1 MANTTITKILC
12 RRGPEADRNDI
23 TPTMGEPIWTTDTHR
38 FYVGDGETLGA
49 RPVVDID
56 PRYFEYKEQGPA
68 DTSPAQIPS
77 TGSTK
82 HNVISMA
89 SQQTG
94 DFKTTGRII
103 SFNSNDA
110 CGTTSVTDG
119 TYSLANGGA
128 IHSAGGISCEGSV
141 HAGKDVV
148 SFCTSDIK
156 FKDNVINIDNPLN
169 KIKHING
176 VTFDWNDQQ
185 QIYTGPDTGLIAQEV
200 EDLKLPGLCITRE
213 DGSKAV
219 KYERV
224 IPLLVECI
232 KELTEKVERLES
244 RDES

>member
-1 MANTTITKILC
+1 
-12 RRGPEADRNDI
+12 
-23 TPTMGEPIWTTDTHR
+23 MGEPIWTTDTHR

-49 RPVVDID
+49 RPVVDVD
-56 PRYFEYKEQGPA
+56 PRYLEFKEQGPA
-68 DTSPAQIPS
+68 DGQPGQIPS

-82 HNVISMA
+82 HNLISFA
-89 SQQTG
+89 SQITG
-94 DFKTTGRII
+94 DISSLGRLI
-103 SFNSNDA
+103 SYSDEDA
-110 CGTTSVTDG
+110 CGITTEADG
-119 TYSLANGGA
+119 VYTLINGGA
-128 IHSAGGISCEGSV
+128 IHSAGGISCEGSL

-156 FKDNVINIDNPLN
+156 FKENVNNIDNPLD
-169 KIKHING
+169 KIKRING

-185 QIYTGPDTGLIAQEV
+185 QTYTGADTGLIAQEV
-200 EDLKLPGLCITRE
+200 EELKLPGLCVTRE

-232 KELTEKVERLES
+232 KELNEKIERLET

>member
-56 PRYFEYKEQGPA
+56 PRYLEFKEQGPT
-68 DTSPAQIPS
+68 DSQPGQIPS

-82 HNVISMA
+82 HNVISFA
-89 SQQTG
+89 SQMTG
-94 DFKTTGRII
+94 DFRTVGRVI
-103 SFNSNDA
+103 SFSSEDA
-110 CGTTSVTDG
+110 CGTSSATDG
-119 TYSLANGGA
+119 VYTLTSGAA
-128 IHSAGGISCEGSV
+128 IHSAGGISCEGSL

-156 FKDNVINIDNPLN
+156 FKENVTNIDNPLD
-169 KIKHING
+169 KVKCING

-185 QIYTGPDTGLIAQEV
+185 QTYTGADTGLIAQEV
-200 EDLKLPGLCITRE
+200 EQLNLPGLCVNRE
-213 DGSKAV
+213 DGTKAV

>member
-56 PRYFEYKEQGPA
+56 PRYFEYKEQGPT
-68 DTSPAQIPS
+68 DNEPVQIPS
-77 TGSTK
+77 SGSTK
-82 HNVISMA
+82 HNVISFS
-89 SQQTG
+89 SQIAG
-94 DFKTTGRII
+94 DLRTQGRVV
-103 SFNSNDA
+103 SFSNEDA

-119 TYSLANGGA
+119 VYTLNAGAA
-128 IHSAGGISCEGSV
+128 IHSAGGISCEGNL
-141 HAGKDVV
+141 HAGKDVI

-156 FKDNVINIDNPLN
+156 FKENVNNIDNPLD
-169 KIKHING
+169 KIKNING
-176 VTFDWNDQQ
+176 VTFEWNDQQ
-185 QIYTGPDTGLIAQEV
+185 STYIGEDTGLIAQEV
-200 EDLKLPGLCITRE
+200 DSLNLPGVCVTRE
-213 DGSKAV
+213 DGSMAV

-232 KELTEKVERLES
+232 KELSDKVERLES

>member
-38 FYVGDGETLGA
+38 FYVGDGETQGA

-68 DTSPAQIPS
+68 DDTPSQIPE

-82 HNVISMA
+82 HNVLSF
-89 SQQTG
+89 SSNFSG
-94 DFKTTGRII
+94 DIETTGRVI
-103 SFNSNDA
+103 SHNTADG
-110 CGTTSVTDG
+110 CGV
-119 TYSLANGGA
+119 GA
-128 IHSAGGISCEGSV
+128 VHADGGISCGGNLN
-141 HAGKDVV
+141 AGKDVI

-156 FKDNVINIDNPLN
+156 FKEDVKNIDNPLEL
-169 KIKHING
+169 IKNING
-176 VTFDWNDQQ
+176 VTFKWNNKQD
-185 QIYTGPDTGLIAQEV
+185 THRGDDTGLIAQEV
-200 EDLKLPGLCITRE
+200 ESLNLPGVCTTRS
-213 DGSKAV
+213 DGTLAI

-224 IPLLVECI
+224 VPLLVECI
-232 KELTEKVERLES
+232 KELNEKIERLEK